1 MTGTE
6 TAAKPGQWP
15 SRGPIALIV
24 VRSGLPPLGAAE
36 TAAEAAGD
44 VLVVGSGA
52 REGARGL
59 AAVRPGRTF
68 YRETGEGIAP
78 AALVPA
84 LAAALEGAPL
94 VLLPASPDGRDLAPR
109 LAAAL
114 DRPLLA
120 AASRVALHPGAGGA
134 PGTVAAELLRA
145 GGRVAM
151 RAEADA
157 PAVAT
162 LLPGGRTAPAT
173 RPPLSSEPAAP
184 AVPAPAAGQPCRTE
198 PPLPG
203 GSPPSGPA
211 CHGGP
216 AHSGGSAAAEP
227 GRPDGPTPGPLPPA
241 GSVPEPVRLDGPAPV
256 PEPAEARTREVRAP
270 DPGTADLAEAV
281 RVAAGGAGLA
291 AGTDGAP
298 AAREA
303 FALLGRVAAA
313 LGAAHGATRVATDAG
328 WTEGHRQIGTT
339 GAAIDPDLYLAFG
352 VSGAAQHTGG
362 LGAPRHVVSVNTDP
376 ACPMTAMADLGLVT
390 DARALL
396 AELAA
401 RLGVADP

>member
-15 SRGPIALIV
+15 SGDPVALIV
-24 VRSGLPPLGAAE
+24 VRGGLPPLGAAE

-52 REGARGL
+52 REGAREL
-59 AAVRPGRTF
+59 AAFRPGRTF

-78 AALVPA
+78 AALAPV
-84 LAAALEGAPL
+84 LAAALEAAPL

-120 AASRVALHPGAGGA
+120 AASRVGLVTGADGA
-134 PGTVAAELLRA
+134 PEAVAAELLRA
-145 GGRVAM
+145 GGRVAV

-162 LLPGGRTAPAT
+162 LLPGCRSAPTGPTGPLSAPEAAVSTGSAPAPRAAVPT
-173 RPPLSSEPAAP
+173 GSAP
-184 AVPAPAAGQPCRTE
+184 ASGPTPASGAAIATGPAPASAD
-198 PPLPG
+198 
-203 GSPPSGPA
+203 PA
-211 CHGGP
+211 
-216 AHSGGSAAAEP
+216 
-227 GRPDGPTPGPLPPA
+227 PPA
-241 GSVPEPVRLDGPAPV
+241 RSTVPEPVRLDGPGSGPG
-256 PEPAEARTREVRAP
+256 PAEARTVEVRAP
-270 DPGTADLAEAV
+270 DPGTADLAEAA

-291 AGTDGAP
+291 AGADGAR

-313 LGAAHGATRVATDAG
+313 LSAAHGATRVATDAG
-328 WTEGHRQIGTT
+328 WAEAHRQIGTT
-339 GAAIDPDLYLAFG
+339 GAAVDPDLYLAFG
-352 VSGAAQHTGG
+352 ISGAAQHTGG

>member
-6 TAAKPGQWP
+6 TTAKPGQWTG
-15 SRGPIALIV
+15 RGPVALIV
-24 VRSGLPPLGAAE
+24 VRGGLPPLGAAE
-36 TAAEAAGD
+36 TVAEAAGD

-52 REGARGL
+52 REGAREL
-59 AAVRPGRTF
+59 APFRPGRTF

-78 AALVPA
+78 AALVPV
-84 LAAALEGAPL
+84 LAAALEAAPL

-120 AASRVALHPGAGGA
+120 AASRVDLVTGADGA
-134 PGTVAAELLRA
+134 PEAVAAELLRA
-145 GGRVAM
+145 GGRVAV

-162 LLPGGRTAPAT
+162 LLPGCRSAPT
-173 RPPLSSEPAAP
+173 GPTGPLSAPEAAVS
-184 AVPAPAAGQPCRTE
+184 AGSVPAPRAAVPTG
-198 PPLPG
+198 
-203 GSPPSGPA
+203 SGPA
-211 CHGGP
+211 
-216 AHSGGSAAAEP
+216 S
-227 GRPDGPTPGPLPPA
+227 GPTPASGAAVSTGPAPASGPPA
-241 GSVPEPVRLDGPAPV
+241 PAPPARPTVPEPVRLDGPDSGPG
-256 PEPAEARTREVRAP
+256 PAEARTVEVRAP
-270 DPGTADLAEAV
+270 DPGTADLAEAA

-291 AGTDGAP
+291 AGADGAQ

-303 FALLGRVAAA
+303 FALLERVAAA

-328 WTEGHRQIGTT
+328 WAEAHRQIGTT
-339 GAAIDPDLYLAFG
+339 GAAVDPDLYLAFG
-352 VSGAAQHTGG
+352 ISGAAQHTGG

-396 AELAA
+396 VELAA